1 MKKLN
6 MNYKKLLPACAL
18 VFAGFVL
25 QAQEYSDNIKLS
37 KSFKVN
43 TSSTV
48 EVYNK
53 YGKLHIVTWEH
64 DSVKFDVHALIQSSN
79 ETKVKRLKD
88 NISFDFTGTEYY
100 ITAKSVFSNK
110 YSGFFKDLA
119 DFTEGLISSDNQV
132 EIDYKIYIPEYVN
145 LKLNNKFGDIY
156 IENIIGD
163 INITLS
169 NGDLKASNFEGNAII
184 KLTMGDA
191 DIKLVKNGKIYTNYS
206 ELNIDKCDQVHIDSK
221 LSKINI
227 ENARIVKISSKKDKI
242 YINTLEQIY
251 GESYFTDIWV
261 YDLTNKMSYKA
272 NYGNINMESI
282 KKDFSFIDLN
292 TEYTDINMFFEEEST
307 FDVDIADK
315 GTFIQYPIDRANVK
329 REMITDD
336 EERYNTY
343 GVIGTGTS
351 ESKLKIEAVKG
362 NIHIYYK

>member
-6 MNYKKLLPACAL
+6 MNYKKLLPACAF
-18 VFAGFVL
+18 VFAGFML

-64 DSVKFDVHALIQSSN
+64 DSVKFDVHALIQSST
-79 ETKVKRLKD
+79 ETKVRKLRD

-119 DFTEGLISSDNQV
+119 DFAEGLITSDNKV

-169 NGDLKASNFEGNAII
+169 NGALKANNFEGNSII

-191 DIKLVKNGKIYTNYS
+191 DIKMVKNGKIYTNYS
-206 ELNIDKCDQVHIDSK
+206 ELNIDECDQINIDSK

-227 ENARIVKISSKKDKI
+227 DVAKIIKVSSKKDKI
-242 YINTLEQIY
+242 YINSMDQIY

-261 YDLTNKMSYKA
+261 YDLANKMSYKA
-272 NYGNINMESI
+272 NYGNINLESI
-282 KKDFSFIDLN
+282 KKGFSFIDIT
-292 TEYTDINMFFEEEST
+292 TEYTDINMFFEEESV
-307 FDVDIADK
+307 FDVDIVDK
-315 GTFIQYPIDRANVK
+315 GSFLQYPINKANVK
-329 REMITDD
+329 RESIDND
-336 EERYNTY
+336 EERFNTF

-351 ESKLKIEAVKG
+351 ESKLKIEATKG